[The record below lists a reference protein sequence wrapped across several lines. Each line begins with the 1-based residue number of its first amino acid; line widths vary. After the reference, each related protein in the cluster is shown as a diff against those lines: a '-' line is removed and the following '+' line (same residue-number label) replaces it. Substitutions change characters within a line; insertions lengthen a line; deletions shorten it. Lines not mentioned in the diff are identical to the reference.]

1 MSQYS
6 CPNCGDDITPTIARA
21 RLMAC
26 PSCGSSVLIENEA
39 VRLAGSA
46 GVMAEVPLLFDIGD
60 TVICGKTK
68 VELHGHARFSY
79 GRGFWEEFWGLTP
92 QGEPMWVSIDEG
104 DIVVQRPVPAR
115 NYPRAQGGFRPGR
128 ELTCQEKRYTVV
140 ELDEAEC
147 VAIRGSFDEELAVG
161 ERYSFVNA
169 QSPDGVLL
177 SGEFWE
183 GGQAWFV
190 GFWFDPF
197 EIEVRKRA

>member
-79 GRGFWEEFWGLTP
+79 GRGWWDEYWGTDTR
-92 QGEPMWVSIDEG
+92 GE
-104 DIVVQRPVPAR
+104 
-115 NYPRAQGGFRPGR
+115 
-128 ELTCQEKRYTVV
+128 
-140 ELDEAEC
+140 
-147 VAIRGSFDEELAVG
+147 
-161 ERYSFVNA
+161 
-169 QSPDGVLL
+169 GV
-177 SGEFWE
+177 
-183 GGQAWFV
+183 
-190 GFWFDPF
+190 
-197 EIEVRKRA
+197 